1 MAFSRGD
8 VETLSAALGEPGWIL
23 DRRLQA
29 WEWFEKLDIP
39 GEKEEPWR
47 YTNLAQLRFKLDNY
61 SLTLPEASPR
71 FEYPAVELIKSEGT
85 RAGYL
90 VQRGSDCLFKRL
102 DAGLVEKGVIF
113 TDLATAMTE
122 HEELIKKYLFE
133 HMDSSGHIFHALH
146 AALFAGGSFLYVPR
160 GVAIEAPIESQRWI
174 GHSAGTASF
183 PHTVIVAEEG
193 AEVTHFERLR
203 SAEGT
208 GAALFDA
215 GVEIFASP
223 AAHVTTVTLQEF
235 GEEVWHF
242 QQQHAA
248 AEQSATFNSLVVG
261 LGGRFSRQEAN
272 SVITGSGAGVE
283 MLGLYFAAAGQ
294 HFDFRTL
301 QDHAAEHATSD
312 LLYKGALRD
321 NAHVVYTGMI
331 HVRPNGRET
340 DAYQTNRNLVLSD
353 HAKADSKPELEI
365 ENNDVRCSHAAS
377 VGQMNEEEIFY
388 LESRGIPRP
397 EAQRLI
403 VDGFFE
409 DVISRVRNDEVK
421 QVLRDA
427 VEKKQSA

>member
-1 MAFSRGD
+1 MAFSRD
-8 VETLSAALGEPGWIL
+8 EVETLSAALKEPGWVL

-29 WEWFEKLDIP
+29 WDWFEKLDIP

-47 YTNLAQLRFKLDNY
+47 YTNLAQLRFKLDDFA
-61 SLTLPEASPR
+61 LTMPEESPR

-85 RAGYL
+85 RSGYL
-90 VQRGSDCLFKRL
+90 VQRGSDCLFKRIHPAL
-102 DAGLVEKGVIF
+102 AEKGVIF
-113 TDLATAMTE
+113 TDLATAMIE
-122 HEELIKKYLFE
+122 HEDLVKKYLFE
-133 HMDSSGHIFHALH
+133 QTDSSSHIFHALH
-146 AALFAGGSFLYVPR
+146 SALFAGGSFLYVPR
-160 GVAIEAPIESQRWI
+160 GVVVESPVESQRWV
-174 GHSAGTASF
+174 GHSSGTASF

-208 GAALFDA
+208 GTALFDA
-215 GVEIFASP
+215 GVEIFAGP
-223 AAHVTTVTLQEF
+223 ASRVTAVTLQEF
-235 GEEVWHF
+235 GDQVWHF
-242 QQQHAA
+242 QNQQASAA
-248 AEQSATFNSLVVG
+248 QSASLNSLVVS

-272 SVITGSGAGVE
+272 SVITGPGAGVE

-321 NAHVVYTGMI
+321 NAHAVYTGMI
-331 HVRPNGRET
+331 HVRPNGKET

-403 VDGFFE
+403 VNGFFE
-409 DVISRVRNDEVK
+409 DVISRVRNDEVQ
-421 QVLRDA
+421 QVLREA